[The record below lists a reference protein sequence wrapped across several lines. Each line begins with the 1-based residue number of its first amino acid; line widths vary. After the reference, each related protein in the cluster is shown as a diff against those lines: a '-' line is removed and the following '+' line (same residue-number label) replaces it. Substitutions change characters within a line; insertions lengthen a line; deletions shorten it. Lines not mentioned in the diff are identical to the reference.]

1 MENNQEIKDL
11 VVTEDLQAVLNVLK
25 PEEAQVVLALK
36 EELTDNWKKKQIFRT
51 ETEMRISVLNDATH
65 PTAGSKYWQAVREQ
79 SAHFD
84 GLMSVTFE
92 LRRNEVKRLRLE
104 KELKEAQ
111 EEGDTL
117 KVMELEID
125 LDENLYGKANM
136 AQVAKDRVR
145 EVSLWSKLK
154 AELNDGSFNDQDV
167 NQHQAHSYLH
177 TLQNR
182 VSALNE
188 QSNPSEIINAV
199 GPLQTVQRL
208 IQQDGKLA
216 TFDDARKQLQQG
228 Q

>member
-25 PEEAQVVLALK
+25 PEEAEVVLALK

-51 ETEMRISVLNDATH
+51 ETEMRISVLNDASH

-104 KELKEAQ
+104 KEMKEAQ

-117 KVMELEID
+117 RVMELEID

-154 AELNDGSFNDQDV
+154 AELNDGTFDDQDV
-167 NQHQAHSYLH
+167 DKHQAHSYRL

-182 VSALNE
+182 VAALT
-188 QSNPSEIINAV
+188 QSSGPSEILNAA
-199 GPLQTVQRL
+199 GPLQTVERL
-208 IQQDGKLA
+208 LQNDGTLL
-216 TFDDARKQLQQG
+216 TFDEARKQLTQG
-228 Q
+228 

>member
-1 MENNQEIKDL
+1 MENNQERKDL

-25 PEEAQVVLALK
+25 PEEAEVVLALK

-51 ETEMRISVLNDATH
+51 ETEMRISVLNYASH

-104 KELKEAQ
+104 KEMREAL
-111 EEGDTL
+111 EEGDEL
-117 KVMELEID
+117 RVMELEID

-154 AELNDGSFNDQDV
+154 AELNDGSFDDQNVD
-167 NQHQAHSYLH
+167 QHQAQSYRL

-182 VSALNE
+182 VAALNAN
-188 QSNPSEIINAV
+188 SGPSEIINAA
-199 GPLQTVQRL
+199 GPLQTVERL
-208 IQQDGKLA
+208 LQADGTLL

>member
-51 ETEMRISVLNDATH
+51 ETEMRISVLNDASH

-104 KELKEAQ
+104 KEMKEAL
-111 EEGDTL
+111 EEGDEL
-117 KVMELEID
+117 RVMELEID

-154 AELNDGSFNDQDV
+154 AELNDGSFDDQNVD
-167 NQHQAHSYLH
+167 QHQAQSYRL

-182 VSALNE
+182 VAALNAN
-188 QSNPSEIINAV
+188 SGPSEIINAA
-199 GPLQTVQRL
+199 GPLQTVERL
-208 IQQDGKLA
+208 LQADGTLL
-216 TFDDARKQLQQG
+216 TFNDARKQLQQS

>member
-1 MENNQEIKDL
+1 MENNQERKDL

-25 PEEAQVVLALK
+25 PEEAEVVLALK

-51 ETEMRISVLNDATH
+51 ETEMRISVLNDASH

-104 KELKEAQ
+104 KEMREAL
-111 EEGDTL
+111 EEGDEL
-117 KVMELEID
+117 RVMELEID

-154 AELNDGSFNDQDV
+154 AELNDGSFDDQNVD
-167 NQHQAHSYLH
+167 QHQAQSYRL

-182 VSALNE
+182 VAALNAN
-188 QSNPSEIINAV
+188 SGPSEIINAA
-199 GPLQTVQRL
+199 GPLQTVERL
-208 IQQDGKLA
+208 LQADGTLL

>member
-25 PEEAQVVLALK
+25 PEEAEVVLALK

-51 ETEMRISVLNDATH
+51 ETEMRISVLNDASH

-92 LRRNEVKRLRLE
+92 LRRNEVKRMRLE
-104 KELKEAQ
+104 KEMKEAQ
-111 EEGDTL
+111 GEGDTL
-117 KVMELEID
+117 RVMELEID

-154 AELNDGSFNDQDV
+154 AELNDGTFDDQNVD
-167 NQHQAHSYLH
+167 QHQAHSYRLA
-177 TLQNR
+177 LQHR
-182 VSALNE
+182 VAALNAN
-188 QSNPSEIINAV
+188 SGPSEIINAA
-199 GPLQTVQRL
+199 GPLQTVERL
-208 IQQDGKLA
+208 IQADGKLL

>member
-1 MENNQEIKDL
+1 M
-11 VVTEDLQAVLNVLK
+11 
-25 PEEAQVVLALK
+25 
-36 EELTDNWKKKQIFRT
+36 
-51 ETEMRISVLNDATH
+51 
-65 PTAGSKYWQAVREQ
+65 
-79 SAHFD
+79 
-84 GLMSVTFE
+84 
-92 LRRNEVKRLRLE
+92 
-104 KELKEAQ
+104 KEAL
-111 EEGDTL
+111 EESDEL

-154 AELNDGSFNDQDV
+154 AELNDGSFDDQNV

-182 VSALNE
+182 VAALNAN
-188 QSNPSEIINAV
+188 SGPSEIINAA
-199 GPLQTVQRL
+199 GPLRTVERL
-208 IQQDGKLA
+208 IQEDGTLL